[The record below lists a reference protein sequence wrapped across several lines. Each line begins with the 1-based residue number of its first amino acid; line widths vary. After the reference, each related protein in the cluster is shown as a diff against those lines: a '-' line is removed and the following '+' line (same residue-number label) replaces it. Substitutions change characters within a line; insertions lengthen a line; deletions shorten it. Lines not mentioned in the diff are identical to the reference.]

1 MEAGSPVGAVSTRR
15 GEHFPPLKHIHE
27 AVITVPAYFTP
38 AQRAATI
45 EAGKA
50 AGLKRV
56 SLLQEPVAAAMA
68 YGYGTSL
75 LNKDDP
81 VAADKYDTLLVFDLG
96 GGTFDVSVLEGFEGI
111 LEVLSTDGDA
121 ELGGD
126 DYTRALAGLALH
138 KARLHSSSSSS
149 SSNPHP
155 CSNPCRH
162 QNLCLRRCHSSRSS
176 S

>member
-56 SLLQEPVAAAMA
+56 SLLQGV
-68 YGYGTSL
+68 
-75 LNKDDP
+75 
-81 VAADKYDTLLVFDLG
+81 V
-96 GGTFDVSVLEGFEGI
+96 
-111 LEVLSTDGDA
+111 
-121 ELGGD
+121 
-126 DYTRALAGLALH
+126 
-138 KARLHSSSSSS
+138 RL
-149 SSNPHP
+149 
-155 CSNPCRH
+155 R
-162 QNLCLRRCHSSRSS
+162 
-176 S
+176 